1 MHGARLERHQKMD
14 QSMATRMR
22 LGLVHFMAWPE
33 LGSGRGPWAE
43 TVELIAKHPSFNA
56 IEITHIEDP
65 AERERVRDI
74 CRLAG
79 LAVGFGAHPI
89 ILGQGLNLNALD
101 EGKRAAAVSRM
112 SELIDEAVF
121 MEAESFVVLS
131 GKDPGPKER
140 KEAKAALAAS
150 LGELCAYSA
159 ARQGPKVVAEAFDC
173 DVDKCCLLGP
183 APLAAEVAQKVAS
196 QHDNFGLLVDLS
208 HIPLLGESPRQAL
221 EPVIDWLIGV
231 HLGNAV
237 LTEGMPAYGDN
248 HPAFGTPGSVNGA
261 AETAEFLDT
270 LFDLGF
276 LGQGKR
282 PMVSFELKPLPGQD
296 PELVLAGALRV
307 LAEAWGRLR
316 SPA

>member
-1 MHGARLERHQKMD
+1 MD

>member
-1 MHGARLERHQKMD
+1 MD
-14 QSMATRMR
+14 QSIATHMR

-43 TVELIAKHPSFNA
+43 TVEFIAKHPSFNA

-74 CRLAG
+74 CHLAG
-79 LAVGFGAHPI
+79 LSVGFGAHPI
-89 ILGQGLNLNALD
+89 ILGQGLDLNALV
-101 EGKRAAAVSRM
+101 ESQRTEAVSRM
-112 SELIDEAVF
+112 SELIDEAIF

-131 GKDPGPKER
+131 GKDPGPQQR
-140 KEAKAALAAS
+140 NEAKAALAVS

-159 ARQGPKVVAEAFDC
+159 ARQGPKVVAEVFDC

-183 APLAAEVAQKVAS
+183 ALLAAEVAKKVS
-196 QHDNFGLLVDLS
+196 SENDNFGLLVDLS
-208 HIPLLGESPRQAL
+208 HIPLLSESPRQAL
-221 EPVIDWLIGV
+221 EPVIEWLAGV

-261 AETAEFLDT
+261 AETADFLET

-282 PMVSFELKPLPGQD
+282 PMVSFEVKPMPGQD

-307 LAEAWGRLR
+307 LTEAWGILR
-316 SPA
+316 SAV

>member
-1 MHGARLERHQKMD
+1 MN

-79 LAVGFGAHPI
+79 LSVGFGAHPI
-89 ILGQGLNLNALD
+89 ILGQGLDLNALD
-101 EGKRAAAVSRM
+101 EGKRAEAVSRM

-131 GKDPGPKER
+131 GKDPGPKQR
-140 KEAKAALAAS
+140 KEAKEALAAS
-150 LGELCAYSA
+150 LAELCVYSA
-159 ARQGPKVVAEAFDC
+159 ARQGPKVVAEVFDC

-221 EPVIDWLIGV
+221 EPVIDWLACV

-237 LTEGMPAYGDN
+237 LTEVMPAYGDQ
-248 HPAFGTPGSVNGA
+248 HPPFGTPGSVNGVE
-261 AETAEFLDT
+261 ETAEFLGV

-282 PMVSFELKPLPGQD
+282 PMVSFEVKPLPGQD

-307 LAEAWGRLR
+307 LAEAWGEPG
-316 SPA
+316 SVV